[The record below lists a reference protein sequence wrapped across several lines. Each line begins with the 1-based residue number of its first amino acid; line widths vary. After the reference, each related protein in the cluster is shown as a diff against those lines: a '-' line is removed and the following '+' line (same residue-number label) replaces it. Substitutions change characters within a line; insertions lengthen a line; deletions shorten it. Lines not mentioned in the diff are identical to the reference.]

1 MSTRENNTVSEGAA
15 FQKLLFELTLLIVGT
30 LLLSAAITP
39 SLYVWIRSLW
49 PELPWPYSRVFD
61 RIIMVVAV
69 ALFILRRKHFQVRQ
83 YTAQISLHLAKPR
96 LIPVVTG
103 FLVTFLLS
111 LSVVPLLVAG
121 GTLQWSEHSFGQIA
135 LRLLTVIPAA
145 LLISVIEEVFFRF
158 FLFRSL
164 RQYLSFGMAAVLAS
178 TFYSVVHF
186 IQPVKTW
193 EFTTL
198 EFSTGFT
205 YLGLLIGRVSEPGF
219 LAAAFGLFLVGMVL
233 CATIERT
240 RSLLPV
246 IGLHA
251 GWVATVKV
259 VGKLCDAVP
268 GFQYPAGAGRR
279 YYLLTEEYSWLAIV
293 LVWLATFM
301 LFRNVGNRDSS
312 VTELEKE

>member
-1 MSTRENNTVSEGAA
+1 MPSESIA
-15 FQKLLFELTLLIVGT
+15 FQKLIFELSLLIVGT

-61 RIIMVVAV
+61 RVIMVVAV
-69 ALFILRRKHFQVRQ
+69 VLFVLRRKHFQVGQ
-83 YTAQISLHLAKPR
+83 YKEQLSVHLARPR
-96 LIPVVTG
+96 LVPVVTG

-121 GTLQWSEHSFGQIA
+121 GTLQWSEHTLGDVA
-135 LRLLTVIPAA
+135 LRLMKVIPAA
-145 LLISVIEEVFFRF
+145 LLISLIEEVFFRF

-164 RQYLSFGMAAVLAS
+164 RQYLSFGTAAVLSS

-205 YLGLLIGRVSEPGF
+205 YLGLLVGRLSEPGF
-219 LAAAFGLFLVGMVL
+219 FGAAFGLFLVGMVL
-233 CATIERT
+233 CATLERT

-259 VGKLCDAVP
+259 VGKLCDAAP
-268 GFQYPAGAGRR
+268 AFQYPVGAGRR

-293 LVWLATFM
+293 LVWLVTLI
-301 LFRNVGNRDSS
+301 LFRKVRNGNSS
-312 VTELEKE
+312 VREQETE

>member
-1 MSTRENNTVSEGAA
+1 MSVNEKYMALEGSA
-15 FQKLLFELTLLIVGT
+15 FQKLLYELTLLIVGT
-30 LLLSAAITP
+30 LLISAVITP

-61 RIIMVVAV
+61 RVIMVVAV

-83 YTAQISLHLAKPR
+83 YKAQISLHLAKPR
-96 LIPVVTG
+96 LIPVITG
-103 FLVTFLLS
+103 FLITFLLS

-121 GTLQWSEHSFGQIA
+121 GTLQWSEHSFGQVA
-135 LRLLTVIPAA
+135 LRLLKVIPAA
-145 LLISVIEEVFFRF
+145 LLISIIEEVFFRF

-164 RQYLSFGMAAVLAS
+164 RQYLSFGIAAMLAS

-205 YLGLLIGRVSEPGF
+205 YLGLLIGRLSEPGF

-259 VGKLCDAVP
+259 VGKLCDAAP
-268 GFQYPAGAGRR
+268 GFQYPVGAGRR
-279 YYLLTEEYSWLAIV
+279 YYLLTEEYSWFAIV
-293 LVWLATFM
+293 LVWLATFV

-312 VTELEKE
+312 VTEREME